1 MLKMDIYRKIK
12 EAKFRINVHD
22 LATKKIRGFNV
33 YGNNKPIKLVDFVE
47 RLKKEVEAMEYE

>member
-1 MLKMDIYRKIK
+1 MDIYRKTK

-22 LATKKIRGFNV
+22 LTTKKIRGFNV
-33 YGNNKPIKLVDFVE
+33 YGNNKPIKLADFVE